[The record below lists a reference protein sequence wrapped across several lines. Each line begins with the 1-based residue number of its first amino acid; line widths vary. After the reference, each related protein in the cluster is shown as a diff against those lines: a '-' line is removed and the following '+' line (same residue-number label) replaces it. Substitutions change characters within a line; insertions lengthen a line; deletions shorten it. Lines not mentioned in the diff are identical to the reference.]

1 MIESGGVGG
10 HGQPGARLPERSG
23 EPSGPKDPAGRT
35 PHELGGVGG
44 HGPHLLIEIVGIL
57 DDGPESLT
65 LKALRI
71 VEQAEVLVGG
81 VRHLEF
87 FPDHPAEK
95 WPIKGSLGA
104 LAERIGAERRRVVV
118 LASGDPNFYGIA
130 GFLAGRLGRERI
142 RIHPNV
148 SAMALAFA
156 RARVPWD
163 GAVLHSVH
171 GRGMDGLAELVRGA
185 AKVGL
190 FTDEKNSP
198 DAIGRLLLAAG
209 VTGYRA
215 WVCENLGG
223 ERERVVE
230 TDIAG
235 LAAERW
241 APLNVLIL
249 VREEVPDGSA

>member
-1 MIESGGVGG
+1 MM
-10 HGQPGARLPERSG
+10 
-23 EPSGPKDPAGRT
+23 
-35 PHELGGVGG
+35 
-44 HGPHLLIEIVGIL
+44 IEIVGIL
-57 DDGPESLT
+57 DDGPDSLT
-65 LKALRI
+65 LKTLRI

-81 VRHLEF
+81 TRHLAL
-87 FPDHPAEK
+87 FPAHPAEK
-95 WPIKGSLGA
+95 WPIKGSLVD

-130 GFLAGRLGRERI
+130 GFLGKRLGRERI

-156 RARVPWD
+156 RAKVPWD

-171 GRGMDGLAELVRGA
+171 GRPVDGLADLVRSA

-190 FTDEKNSP
+190 FTDEQNSP
-198 DAIGRLLLAAG
+198 AAIGRMLMEAG
-209 VTGYRA
+209 VAGYTA
-215 WVCENLGG
+215 YVCENLGG

-230 TDIAG
+230 TDLVG
-235 LAAERW
+235 LAGGEW

-249 VREEVPDGSA
+249 VREG

>member
-1 MIESGGVGG
+1 MSAPPV
-10 HGQPGARLPERSG
+10 
-23 EPSGPKDPAGRT
+23 
-35 PHELGGVGG
+35 V
-44 HGPHLLIEIVGIL
+44 EIVGIL
-57 DDGPESLT
+57 DDGAESLT
-65 LKALRI
+65 VKTLRL
-71 VEQAEVLVGG
+71 VRQAEVLVGG
-81 VRHLEF
+81 TRHLEF

-104 LAERIGAERRRVVV
+104 LAGRIGAEIRRVVV

-130 GFLAGRLGRERI
+130 AFLGARLGRERI

-163 GAVLHSVH
+163 EAVLRSVH
-171 GRGMDGLAELVRGA
+171 GRPMEGLADLVRGA
-185 AKVGL
+185 ARVGL

-198 DAIGRLLLAAG
+198 GAIGRLLLDAG
-209 VTGYRA
+209 LTGYRA
-215 WVCENLGG
+215 YVCENLGG

-230 TDIAG
+230 TDLQG
-235 LAAERW
+235 LTKQAW

-249 VREEVPDGSA
+249 VRAGAGE